1 MLRHPNLAL
10 EERAVIPSK
19 MDAHQ
24 QRKLLGLIG
33 LGVRG
38 RGAVVGVERVRDAA
52 KRGKLHL
59 AIAAPDASS
68 NSLDKVVPLLQARG
82 ISVISGPSAAE
93 LGAAAGRE
101 TTAVVGI
108 VDRGLAKGIR
118 ALSADRLPNVVK
130 EDVV

>member
-1 MLRHPNLAL
+1 
-10 EERAVIPSK
+10 
-19 MDAHQ
+19 MDANQ
-24 QRKLLGLIG
+24 QRKMLSLIG

-38 RGAVVGVERVRDAA
+38 RGAIVGVERVRDAA
-52 KRGKLHL
+52 KRGKLYL

-82 ISVISGPSAAE
+82 IGVLTGPPAAE

-101 TTAVVGI
+101 ATAVIGI
-108 VDRGLAKGIR
+108 VDKGLAKGLR
-118 ALSADRLPNVVK
+118 AIGVELMPSVVK

>member
-1 MLRHPNLAL
+1 
-10 EERAVIPSK
+10 
-19 MDAHQ
+19 MDAVQ

-38 RGAVVGVERVRDAA
+38 RGAIVGVQRVRDAA
-52 KRGKLHL
+52 RRGKLFL

-68 NSLDKVVPLLQARG
+68 NSLDKVLPLLQARG
-82 ISVISGPSAAE
+82 VAVIVGPPAADLGSAV
-93 LGAAAGRE
+93 GRE

-118 ALSADRLPNVVK
+118 ALSPTPMPVGRR
-130 EDVV
+130 EGEE

>member
-1 MLRHPNLAL
+1 
-10 EERAVIPSK
+10 

-24 QRKLLGLIG
+24 QRKMLSLIG

-38 RGAVVGVERVRDAA
+38 RGAIIGVERVRDAA
-52 KRGKLHL
+52 KRGKLYL

-82 ISVISGPSAAE
+82 IGVLAGPPAAE

-101 TTAVVGI
+101 ATAVIGI
-108 VDRGLAKGIR
+108 VDKGLAKGLR
-118 ALSADRLPNVVK
+118 AIGAELMPSVVK

>member
-1 MLRHPNLAL
+1 
-10 EERAVIPSK
+10 

-38 RGAVVGVERVRDAA
+38 RGAIVGVERVRDAA

-68 NSLDKVVPLLQARG
+68 NSLDKVVPLLRARG
-82 ISVISGPSAAE
+82 ISVLAGPPAAE

-101 TTAVVGI
+101 TAAVIGI
-108 VDRGLAKGIR
+108 VDKGLAKGIR
-118 ALSADRLPNVVK
+118 ALSADALPNVVK

>member
-1 MLRHPNLAL
+1 M
-10 EERAVIPSK
+10 
-19 MDAHQ
+19 
-24 QRKLLGLIG
+24 LGLIG

-38 RGAVVGVERVRDAA
+38 RGAIIGVERVRDAA
-52 KRGKLHL
+52 KRGKLYL

-82 ISVISGPSAAE
+82 IGVLAGPPAAE

-101 TTAVVGI
+101 ATAVIGI
-108 VDRGLAKGIR
+108 VDKGLAKGLR
-118 ALSADRLPNVVK
+118 AIGAELMPSVVK